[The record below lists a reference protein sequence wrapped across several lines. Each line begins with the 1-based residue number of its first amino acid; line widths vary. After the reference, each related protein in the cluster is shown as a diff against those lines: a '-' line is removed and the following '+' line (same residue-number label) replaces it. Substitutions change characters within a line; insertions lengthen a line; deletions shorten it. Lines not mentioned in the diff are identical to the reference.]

1 MNPNCVQVPASKQAL
16 QCAAVRV
23 VGAGGPGAEMA
34 DAGLCGLAQA
44 LQPEVVG
51 AVLEGDGGFADG
63 EVGAEGE
70 GEAVVREGPG
80 DDCGARVGAGGEEG
94 DFDAERDA
102 MVVGGDGVR

>member
-1 MNPNCVQVPASKQAL
+1 VRE
-16 QCAAVRV
+16 VRV
-23 VGAGGPGAEMA
+23 VGAGGSGAEMA

-51 AVLEGDGGFADG
+51 AVLEGDDGVADG

-70 GEAVVREGPG
+70 GEAIVREGPG
-80 DDCGARVGAGGEEG
+80 GDCGARVGAGGEKG

-102 MVVGGDGVR
+102 VVAVGEGVR